1 MLEALVT
8 LGGVPTL
15 EALLLSDHTSVR
27 AVAPLLRDAAAA
39 APPSPADALFIEPVV
54 RLAAEALKGEL
65 AAVRTLAARQHV
77 RTTRRR
83 RAQRAFY
90 KRMSRAEIELRARAI
105 LLRALGSAS
114 SPLGAVL
121 PAGILLR
128 RCPHRAA
135 RPRTGAVAQVSAAL
149 TLKEAAC
156 QAAQL
161 PPRTLLCA
169 ESAAHAGKIAQGD
182 GESAVALVVAWQTFV
197 QARSGMA

>member
-15 EALLLSDHTSVR
+15 EALLLSDYTSVR

-105 LLRALGSAS
+105 LLRALGGAGA
-114 SPLGAVL
+114 PLGTVL
-121 PAGILLR
+121 PAGIPLR
-128 RCPHRAA
+128 RCPHR
-135 RPRTGAVAQVSAAL
+135 RSAADRRRRAGEHSVDAQGSGVPSR
-149 TLKEAAC
+149 TAA
-156 QAAQL
+156 
-161 PPRTLLCA
+161 
-169 ESAAHAGKIAQGD
+169 AAHAPVR
-182 GESAVALVVAWQTFV
+182 GERGTRRADRA
-197 QARSGMA
+197 G